1 MRNKK
6 IKTII
11 ADYVLTLVIFSSV
24 FLIIYFFV
32 GQLFE
37 VTGESMTPSFQN
49 GEQLLA
55 EKISVNF
62 SNLKRGDVVVFK
74 NPFEN
79 NRLLIKRVI
88 GLSKEKFQITNGAI
102 YVNGNK
108 LQEDYLS
115 EGMYTKGGRILEE
128 GFEYTIPENSFVVL
142 GDNREKSTDSRD
154 WGYIKKDM
162 IIGRAVFVYYPI
174 KNIRIV
180 ERVNYQDPKL
190 ILYSLPSSFPDL

>member
-6 IKTII
+6 IKTVIT
-11 ADYVLTLVIFSSV
+11 DYVLTLVIFSSV

-37 VTGESMTPSFQN
+37 VTGESMTPSFQD

-79 NRLLIKRVI
+79 NRLLIKRII
-88 GLSKEKFQITNGAI
+88 GLPKEKFQITDGAVYI
-102 YVNGNK
+102 NENK

-115 EGMYTKGGRILEE
+115 ERMYTKGGRILEE
-128 GFEYTIPENSFVVL
+128 NFEYTIPENSFVVL
-142 GDNREKSTDSRD
+142 GDNREKSTDSRN
-154 WGYIKKDM
+154 WGYVKKDM

-174 KNIRIV
+174 KNMRIV
-180 ERVNYQDPKL
+180 ERVNYPE
-190 ILYSLPSSFPDL
+190 P

>member
-11 ADYVLTLVIFSSV
+11 TDYVLTLVIFSSV

-74 NPFEN
+74 TH
-79 NRLLIKRVI
+79 LK
-88 GLSKEKFQITNGAI
+88 ITGC
-102 YVNGNK
+102 
-108 LQEDYLS
+108 
-115 EGMYTKGGRILEE
+115 
-128 GFEYTIPENSFVVL
+128 
-142 GDNREKSTDSRD
+142 
-154 WGYIKKDM
+154 
-162 IIGRAVFVYYPI
+162 
-174 KNIRIV
+174 
-180 ERVNYQDPKL
+180 
-190 ILYSLPSSFPDL
+190 